1 MSSKLTDVTVTTS
14 SAGLTGLDALRFQL
28 AYRPAIA
35 FLDDVLVVPP
45 FTSLNAA
52 AINRR
57 KCSNTGKGIY
67 NGRQMHN

>member
-35 FLDDVLVVPP
+35 FLDDVLVVSTVH
-45 FTSLNAA
+45 FIKRSGHQSS
-52 AINRR
+52 
-57 KCSNTGKGIY
+57 KVFK
-67 NGRQMHN
+67 HW